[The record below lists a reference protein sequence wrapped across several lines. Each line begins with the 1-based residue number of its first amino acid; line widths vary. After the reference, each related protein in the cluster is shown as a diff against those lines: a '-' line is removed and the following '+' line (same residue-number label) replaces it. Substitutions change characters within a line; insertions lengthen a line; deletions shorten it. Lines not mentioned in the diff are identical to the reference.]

1 MDTRIDM
8 GAPILEYQKPYLLL
22 SEIMDEPV
30 NVGITS
36 FSVGVTSFL
45 VLLTILV
52 PFCSREFRNSTQ
64 LMLAYWFVLV
74 LYQAVAFTNAFLFT
88 TLRAQH
94 DARSFH
100 EWAVEIVKCRELKCD
115 YEKMHGVLGLSK
127 GFVFAI
133 GDTFYTNVLGLIYW
147 IFGPSLILGQ
157 QFSILAFSI
166 SCVVLIQLLNQLELS
181 RYKIPIL
188 IAFGALPTM
197 VFIGSLTM
205 REPYMVMFFFLA
217 VYFGLKMHI
226 TGGINRYLLFM
237 IISVACMGVF
247 HQALCFYAL
256 FFVTLFLLW
265 SPRPVSRLQNI
276 KKLRLSVFLVA
287 PALILAIPY
296 FADVGSP
303 IMKFVTGDITSLLDR
318 VMTYRDKTTMTRATY
333 GIPFDFSS
341 PFMAIYSTLKVYLY
355 YLFAPF
361 PWKVSSVLDVYASME
376 SLLRLVL
383 ICFAL
388 KNWRN
393 AYGTQRRLLG
403 LMLVLYFSMT
413 FLWAIGT
420 NNYGTAMRHH
430 MLSWWVLVIAGLP
443 LLMETLKRSFLGFLI
458 RRQ

>member
-1 MDTRIDM
+1 MI
-8 GAPILEYQKPYLLL
+8 
-22 SEIMDEPV
+22 
-30 NVGITS
+30 
-36 FSVGVTSFL
+36 SVVVTCFL
-45 VLLTILV
+45 VLLTGLV
-52 PFCSREFRNSTQ
+52 PFCSREFRNSAQ

-74 LYQAVAFTNAFLFT
+74 PYQVVAFTNAFLFT
-88 TLRAQH
+88 TFKAGQDAAAFHMWATEVVNCKELRFCSGTIH
-94 DARSFH
+94 K
-100 EWAVEIVKCRELKCD
+100 WLELSGND
-115 YEKMHGVLGLSK
+115 T
-127 GFVFAI
+127 FAFITI
-133 GDTFYTNVLGLIYW
+133 GDRFYAGILGFIYW

-157 QFSILAFSI
+157 QLSILAFSI

-181 RYKIPIL
+181 RYKIPVL

-205 REPYMVMFFFLA
+205 REPYIIMFFLLA

-237 IISVACMGVF
+237 IISVACMGGF
-247 HQALCFYAL
+247 HQALCFYGL
-256 FFVTLFLLW
+256 FLVVLFLLW
-265 SPRPVSRLQNI
+265 SSRPVSRLQNI
-276 KKLRLSVFLVA
+276 KKLRLSVLLVV

-296 FADVGSP
+296 VTHEISDLSKLIRGDIADVLEHA
-303 IMKFVTGDITSLLDR
+303 TS
-318 VMTYRDKTTMTRATY
+318 YRDRAKITRATY
-333 GIPFDFSS
+333 GVPFNFSS

-361 PWKVSSVLDVYASME
+361 PWKVSNALDVYASME
-376 SLLRLVL
+376 SLLRLVF

-420 NNYGTAMRHH
+420 SNYGTAMRHH
-430 MLSWWVLVIAGLP
+430 ILSWWVLVIAGSP
-443 LLMETLKRSFLGFLI
+443 LLMEALKRSFLGFRI